1 MFKSFTFS
9 PIERKGNPS
18 VSPPPI
24 KPQFPQKQTRPLK
37 RKFSAVSKDEDEDED
52 EDYYG
57 LQQSKKN

>member
-1 MFKSFTFS
+1 MFKNYTFS
-9 PIERKGNPS
+9 PIEREGNPS

-37 RKFSAVSKDEDEDED
+37 RKSCAMDKDEDEDED
-52 EDYYG
+52 DYD